1 VSRLRHATAAASARV
16 RSADAGREEVRV
28 LAERDRARAASD
40 RQDAADDREVAAD
53 DREVAADD
61 REAATRGRGLARRGR
76 TEHEAAAR
84 RALATLESMSDAFF
98 TLDSEWRFTYLNP
111 QTEAILER
119 PRDELLGT
127 SMWDEFPDGVG
138 SQFENH
144 YRRAVRDQVPVRFE
158 GPYEPLGRTI
168 EVRAFP
174 VADGLAVYFTDVT
187 NDRLLDAR
195 RRQTER
201 LEAIGRV
208 TAGVAHDFNN
218 LLTAVR
224 GFAQLGE
231 AASEDETTTSYFA
244 AIDSAG
250 DQARQLTRQ
259 LLAFAREQAL
269 SPVVV
274 DLNQVVEGLA
284 TVLRQLVPARITVD
298 IVLAPDPV
306 WVFVDRSQL
315 EQVVSNLVMNGR
327 DAIETSGTITITT
340 MSDGPVAVAHD
351 VRVASGWLQVGDTGS
366 GIPDDAVPHIF
377 EPFFSTKPR
386 ETSTGLGLATIY
398 GIIRQSGGSIFVDT
412 TPGVGTT
419 MTLALPAC
427 QQRG

>member
-1 VSRLRHATAAASARV
+1 
-16 RSADAGREEVRV
+16 
-28 LAERDRARAASD
+28 
-40 RQDAADDREVAAD
+40 
-53 DREVAADD
+53 
-61 REAATRGRGLARRGR
+61 
-76 TEHEAAAR
+76 
-84 RALATLESMSDAFF
+84 
-98 TLDSEWRFTYLNP
+98 
-111 QTEAILER
+111 
-119 PRDELLGT
+119 
-127 SMWDEFPDGVG
+127 
-138 SQFENH
+138 
-144 YRRAVRDQVPVRFE
+144 
-158 GPYEPLGRTI
+158 
-168 EVRAFP
+168 VRAFP
-174 VADGLAVYFTDVT
+174 VTDGLAVYFTDVT

-195 RRQTER
+195 RRETER

-231 AASEDETTTSYFA
+231 AASADETTTSYFA

-284 TVLRQLVPARITVD
+284 AVLRQLVPTRISVD

-327 DAIETSGTITITT
+327 DAIEASGTITITT
-340 MSDGPVAVAHD
+340 MRDGPVAVAHD

-419 MTLALPAC
+419 MTLALPAG
-427 QQRG
+427 QQRA